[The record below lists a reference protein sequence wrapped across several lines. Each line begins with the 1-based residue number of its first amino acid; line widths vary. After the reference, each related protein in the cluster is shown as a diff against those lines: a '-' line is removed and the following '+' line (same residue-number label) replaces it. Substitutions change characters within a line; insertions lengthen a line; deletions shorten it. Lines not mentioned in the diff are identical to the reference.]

1 MRRAIRKSA
10 FFLGDFETQFRWY
23 EEEAGREIAW
33 RYLLAVDQTLARLAA
48 HSDLGRLRHFSHPEL
63 QGLRSFLVTRPFHR
77 HLIFYRHDES
87 YINVEPV
94 TRPFHR
100 HLIFYRHGEA
110 NLYAVRVMHG
120 ARDLPRRL
128 REPPATESEQP

>member
-10 FFLGDFETQFRWY
+10 YFLGDLETQFRWY
-23 EEEAGREIAW
+23 EEEAGWEVAW
-33 RYLLAVDQTLARLAA
+33 RYLLAVDQTLGRLAE

-63 QGLRSFLVTRPFHR
+63 QGLRSFLVARPFHR
-77 HLIFYRHDES
+77 HLIFYRHDD
-87 YINVEPV
+87 
-94 TRPFHR
+94 
-100 HLIFYRHGEA
+100 A

-128 REPPATESEQP
+128 GQPPSGESEQPQ